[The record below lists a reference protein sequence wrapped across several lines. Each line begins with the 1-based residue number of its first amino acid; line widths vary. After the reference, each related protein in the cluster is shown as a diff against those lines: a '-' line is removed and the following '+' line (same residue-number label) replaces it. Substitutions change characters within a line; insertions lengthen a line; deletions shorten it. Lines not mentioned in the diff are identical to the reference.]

1 MELFII
7 LYVMCLFNLA
17 IFGFAGYIAL
27 LLFKKIYL
35 CYKNNQNIILKY
47 RGLK

>member
-17 IFGFAGYIAL
+17 IFGFAGYIAF

-35 CYKNNQNIILKY
+35 YKKY
-47 RGLK
+47 KINKGH